1 MRRLRKV
8 TTVPTFA
15 ALMAFLSLALLA
27 LAGCASKPKDT
38 PKPPPT
44 ESDIRARFNVETSR
58 KALDSL
64 SDEGLRRAVDRQL
77 AERAERAARRRLVV
91 ESVRLGE
98 TINIGGGQSMQRV
111 FALYHEY
118 DDAAFT
124 TFLEGIELIGGRTRS
139 ALRVVV
145 GGSGKGFAEIAEVE
159 LNRAVLRVFL
169 VEEGKDQPCCPSREA
184 STAYYLT
191 GFSLEPAR

>member
-1 MRRLRKV
+1 MLV
-8 TTVPTFA
+8 A
-15 ALMAFLSLALLA
+15 
-27 LAGCASKPKDT
+27 CASKPKEA

-44 ESDIRARFNVETSR
+44 EADIRARFNAETSR
-58 KALDSL
+58 KALASL
-64 SDEGLRRAVDRQL
+64 TDEGLRRAVDRQL
-77 AERAERAARRRLVV
+77 AERAERAGRRRLVV
-91 ESVRLGE
+91 ESARIGE
-98 TINIGGGQSMQRV
+98 TINIGGGQFLHRV

-124 TFLEGIELIGGRTRS
+124 TYLEGVELIGGRTRS
-139 ALRVVV
+139 ALRVAV

-159 LNRAVLRVFL
+159 LNRAVLRL
-169 VEEGKDQPCCPSREA
+169 YLHEDGKDSPCCPTKEA